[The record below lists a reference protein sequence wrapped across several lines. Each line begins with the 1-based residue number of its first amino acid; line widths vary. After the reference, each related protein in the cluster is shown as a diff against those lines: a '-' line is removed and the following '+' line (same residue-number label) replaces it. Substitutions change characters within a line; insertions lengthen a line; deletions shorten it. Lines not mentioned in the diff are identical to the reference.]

1 MATVQLS
8 RKVGIFPH
16 KRKTV
21 NILTI
26 ANSKKI
32 VILIKT
38 DSLRNKCTVNIGDA
52 VKNSWY

>member
-52 VKNSWY
+52 VKNS